1 MPRTMLRKSG
11 ARFPHSLSNSPFTI
25 LALAAL
31 PLLCSPAAAHHAF
44 SAEFDINQ
52 PIQLSGEVIRLVFS
66 NPHSY
71 IYLKVTTAT
80 GEEQEWAIEGGAPN
94 ALIRRGWDRNSL
106 PAGTKVTV
114 LGYRSRDGEYR
125 ASGGAVTLPDGRELD
140 AASSGIGAPPGTE

>member
-1 MPRTMLRKSG
+1 MPHAMLR
-11 ARFPHSLSNSPFTI
+11 RI
-25 LALAAL
+25 LVTAAL
-31 PLLCSPAAAHHAF
+31 GTFPGLITPAAAHHSF

-80 GEEQEWAIEGGAPN
+80 GEVQEWAIEGGAPN

-106 PAGTKVTV
+106 PAGTKISVV
-114 LGYRSRDGEYR
+114 GYRARGDEYR
-125 ASGGAVTLPDGRELD
+125 ASGGAVTLPDGTELNAGSTGVG
-140 AASSGIGAPPGTE
+140 AAPGAAE